1 MTAPGLRFVLIGALA
16 CMAGHALAQ
25 EPLDAAGIEAA
36 MAGAAT
42 SGINAYGNPY
52 TVHFLAGGAIEGVA
66 GMNDEYVDS
75 GTWWLEGD
83 SLCRRW
89 NAWLD
94 GATNCFAVAIGG
106 GQVTWTDVETGTV
119 VVEDYAAPR

>member
-1 MTAPGLRFVLIGALA
+1 MTALRFRFALLGALA
-16 CMAGHALAQ
+16 CLASPALAQ
-25 EPLDAAGIEAA
+25 EPLDAAAIEAA
-36 MAGAAT
+36 MAGATT

-52 TVHFLAGGAIEGVA
+52 TVRFRTGGAIEGVA
-66 GMNDEYVDS
+66 GVNDEYVDS
-75 GTWWLEGD
+75 GTWWLQDD

-106 GQVTWTDVETGTV
+106 GRITWTDVETGTV
-119 VVEDYAAPR
+119 VVEDYAAPQ